1 MPASKLSSCLAVAAA
16 VASLSTASNRAFADA
31 PSRFSFFSSSPQPTS
46 SGNDEA
52 EQTADAKKSREP
64 EEPRGSGF
72 DPEALERAAKAL
84 RDFNSSRHARE
95 AFDIMRKQ
103 EQTRLAELDVEK
115 VHYEAIQSQ
124 VDVGIAINLLLSLLH
139 MLHYVTVYAWNFSFD
154 SVLNFLERQRKLAEE
169 HRNLVQQ
176 KAQARAQ
183 GLRNEDEL
191 ARKRLQTD
199 HEAQR
204 RHNTELVKMQEES
217 SIRKEQARR
226 STEEQIQAQQ
236 RLTEKERAEI
246 ERETIR
252 VKAMAE
258 AEGRAHEAKLTED
271 HNRRMLIERIN
282 GEREKWL
289 AAINTTFS
297 HIEEG
302 VRSLLTDRN
311 KLVMTVGGATAL
323 AAGIYTT
330 REGARVTWGY
340 VNRILG
346 QPSLIRES
354 SIGKFPWS
362 GLLSQ
367 AMNKVIRNKTS
378 AGTAGP
384 VEAIKNNGD
393 IILHPSLQRRIQHL
407 AKATS
412 NTKIHQAPFRNMLFY
427 GPPGTGKTMV
437 AREIARKSGLDY
449 AMMTGGDVAPLG
461 AQAVTK
467 IHEIFDWAKK
477 SKKGLL
483 LFIDEADAFL
493 CERNSIHMSEAQ
505 RSALN
510 ALLFRTGD
518 QSRDIVLVLA
528 TNRPGDLDSAITDR
542 IDEVIE
548 FPLPREEERFKLLKL
563 YLKKYL
569 CSDEGDS
576 SSLKWGHLF
585 KKQQQKITIK
595 DLSDNVIQEAARKT
609 EGFSGRE
616 IAKLMASVQA
626 AVYARPDCVLDSQL
640 FREVVEYKVEEH
652 HQRIKLA
659 AEGSQPTK
667 NQYLKEM
674 GKGFDVDDD
683 EFDGGRGIVADGN
696 PMENRTVRS
705 PIEDG

>member
-1 MPASKLSSCLAVAAA
+1 MQQQA
-16 VASLSTASNRAFADA
+16 
-31 PSRFSFFSSSPQPTS
+31 
-46 SGNDEA
+46 
-52 EQTADAKKSREP
+52 QT
-64 EEPRGSGF
+64 
-72 DPEALERAAKAL
+72 
-84 RDFNSSRHARE
+84 
-95 AFDIMRKQ
+95 
-103 EQTRLAELDVEK
+103 
-115 VHYEAIQSQ
+115 
-124 VDVGIAINLLLSLLH
+124 
-139 MLHYVTVYAWNFSFD
+139 
-154 SVLNFLERQRKLAEE
+154 
-169 HRNLVQQ
+169 
-176 KAQARAQ
+176 KAQMMRY
-183 GLRNEDEL
+183 EDEL
-191 ARKRLQTD
+191 ARKRMQTD
-199 HEAQR
+199 HETQR
-204 RHNTELVKMQEES
+204 KHNAELVKMQEES

-226 STEEQIQAQQ
+226 ATEEQIQGQQ
-236 RLTEKERAEI
+236 RQTEKERAEI

-271 HNRRMLIERIN
+271 HKRRMLIERIN

-297 HIEEG
+297 HIEG
-302 VRSLLTDRN
+302 GFRTLFTDRN
-311 KLVMTVGGATAL
+311 KLFMTIGGATAL
-323 AAGIYTT
+323 AAGVYTT

-340 VNRILG
+340 INRILG

-354 SIGKFPWS
+354 SIAKFPWS
-362 GLLSQ
+362 GMMSQ
-367 AMNKVIRNKTS
+367 ARNRVLKYS
-378 AGTAGP
+378 TASLFESKKGLEN
-384 VEAIKNNGD
+384 VV
-393 IILHPSLQRRIQHL
+393 LHPSLKRRIEHL
-407 AKATS
+407 ARATA
-412 NTKIHQAPFRNMLFY
+412 NTKTHQAPFRNMLFY

-548 FPLPREEERFKLLKL
+548 FPLPGEEERFQLLKL
-563 YLKKYL
+563 YLNKYL
-569 CSDEGDS
+569 SGETDGAS
-576 SSLKWGHLF
+576 SKWGAMF
-585 KKQQQKITIK
+585 NKKPKNITIK
-595 DLSDNVIQEAARKT
+595 DLSDDLIREAAKKT

-616 IAKLMASVQA
+616 IAKLVAGVQA
-626 AVYARPDCVLDSQL
+626 AVYGSPDCVLDSRL
-640 FREVVEYKVEEH
+640 FKEIVDYKVAEH

-659 AEGSQPTK
+659 A
-667 NQYLKEM
+667 
-674 GKGFDVDDD
+674 
-683 EFDGGRGIVADGN
+683 DGL
-696 PMENRTVRS
+696 PS
-705 PIEDG
+705 